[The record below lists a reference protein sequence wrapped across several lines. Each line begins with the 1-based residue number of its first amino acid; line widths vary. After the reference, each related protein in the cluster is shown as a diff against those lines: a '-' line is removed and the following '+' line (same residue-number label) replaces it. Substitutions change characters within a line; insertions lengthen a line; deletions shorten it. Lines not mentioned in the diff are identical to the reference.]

1 MAPTRVTDEASQA
14 GSQLGAGGGSSSR
27 SVSDDMSTGCTTP
40 AIDQNEC
47 LQTNLTGDI
56 KIITA
61 YLAVEHLP
69 ACMGHALRRIK
80 SAVKI
85 LLAGMLA
92 MEQDRYSGSR
102 CIELYSEILNESGRA

>member
-1 MAPTRVTDEASQA
+1 MAPARVTDEALQA
-14 GSQLGAGGGSSSR
+14 GSQLGAGGCSSSR
-27 SVSDDMSTGCTTP
+27 SMSDDMSTGCTTP

-61 YLAVEHLP
+61 YLAVEHSP
-69 ACMGHALRRIK
+69 ACIDYMLRYVK

-85 LLAGMLA
+85 LLAGTL
-92 MEQDRYSGSR
+92 
-102 CIELYSEILNESGRA
+102 